1 MVSNRMRTFLFM
13 PDYLH
18 HYELKPETIPDA
30 FDSLY
35 KNKRNC
41 VLVEVDGESIN
52 ILEVVNP
59 SKDLR
64 YLSDPKKIEQ
74 IVNKFKQYCLEEA

>member
-1 MVSNRMRTFLFM
+1 MKTYLFM
-13 PDYLH
+13 PEFLH

-30 FDSLY
+30 FDALY
-35 KNKRNC
+35 KNKRGS
-41 VLVEVDGESIN
+41 VLVEVEGESIS

-64 YLSDPKKIEQ
+64 YLSDPNKVEQ
-74 IVNKFKQYCLEEA
+74 IIKKFKQYCLDSE

>member
-1 MVSNRMRTFLFM
+1 MKTYLFM
-13 PDYLH
+13 PEFLH

-30 FDSLY
+30 FDALY
-35 KNKRNC
+35 KNKRGS
-41 VLVEVDGESIN
+41 VLVEVEGESIS

-74 IVNKFKQYCLEEA
+74 ITNKFKQYCLDSE

>member
-1 MVSNRMRTFLFM
+1 MKTYLFM
-13 PDYLH
+13 PDFLH

-30 FDSLY
+30 FDALY
-35 KNKRNC
+35 KNKRGC
-41 VLVEVDGESIN
+41 VLVEVEGESIS

-64 YLSDPKKIEQ
+64 YLSDEKKIEL
-74 IVNKFKQYCLEEA
+74 IVNKFKQYCLETE

>member
-1 MVSNRMRTFLFM
+1 MKTYLFM
-13 PDYLH
+13 PDFLH

-30 FDSLY
+30 FDALY
-35 KNKRNC
+35 KNKRGS
-41 VLVEVDGESIN
+41 VLVEVEGESIS

-74 IVNKFKQYCLEEA
+74 IVNKFKQYCLESE

>member
-1 MVSNRMRTFLFM
+1 MKTYLFM
-13 PDYLH
+13 PDFLH

-30 FDSLY
+30 FDALY
-35 KNKRNC
+35 KNKRGS
-41 VLVEVDGESIN
+41 VLVEVEGDSIS

-64 YLSDPKKIEQ
+64 YLSDPNKVEQ
-74 IVNKFKQYCLEEA
+74 IVNKFKQYCLDSE

>member
-1 MVSNRMRTFLFM
+1 MKTYLFM
-13 PDYLH
+13 PDFLH

-30 FDSLY
+30 FDALY
-35 KNKRNC
+35 KNKRGS
-41 VLVEVDGESIN
+41 VLIEVEGESIS

-74 IVNKFKQYCLEEA
+74 IVNKFKQYCLESE

>member
-1 MVSNRMRTFLFM
+1 MRTFLFM
-13 PDYLH
+13 PDFLH

-30 FDSLY
+30 FDALY
-35 KNKRNC
+35 KNKRGS
-41 VLVEVDGESIN
+41 VLVEVDGESIS

-64 YLSDPKKIEQ
+64 YLNDPNKVEQ
-74 IVNKFKQYCLEEA
+74 IANKFKRYCLDNE

>member
-1 MVSNRMRTFLFM
+1 M
-13 PDYLH
+13 PDFLH

-30 FDSLY
+30 FDALY
-35 KNKRNC
+35 KNKRGS
-41 VLVEVDGESIN
+41 VLVEVEGESIS

-64 YLSDPKKIEQ
+64 YLSDPKKIEL
-74 IVNKFKQYCLEEA
+74 IVNKFKQYCLETE

>member
-1 MVSNRMRTFLFM
+1 MKTYLFM

-30 FDSLY
+30 FDALY
-35 KNKRNC
+35 KNKRGS

-52 ILEVVNP
+52 ILEVVSP
-59 SKDLR
+59 SKELN
-64 YLSDPKKIEQ
+64 YLSDPKKIEH
-74 IVNKFKQYCLEEA
+74 IVNKFKQYCMSEE

>member
-1 MVSNRMRTFLFM
+1 MRTFLFM
-13 PDYLH
+13 PEFLH

-30 FDSLY
+30 FDALY
-35 KNKRNC
+35 KNKRGS
-41 VLVEVDGESIN
+41 VLVEVEGESIS

-74 IVNKFKQYCLEEA
+74 IVNKFKQYCLDEA

>member
-1 MVSNRMRTFLFM
+1 M

-30 FDSLY
+30 FDALY
-35 KNKRNC
+35 KNKRGS

-52 ILEVVNP
+52 ILEVVSP
-59 SKDLR
+59 SKELN
-64 YLSDPKKIEQ
+64 YLSDPKKIEH
-74 IVNKFKQYCLEEA
+74 IVNKFKQYCMSEE

>member
-1 MVSNRMRTFLFM
+1 MKTYLFM
-13 PDYLH
+13 PDFLH

-30 FDSLY
+30 FDALY
-35 KNKRNC
+35 KNKRGS
-41 VLVEVDGESIN
+41 VLVEVEGESIS

-74 IVNKFKQYCLEEA
+74 ITNKFKQYCLESE

>member
-1 MVSNRMRTFLFM
+1 MACNRMRTFLFM
-13 PDYLH
+13 PEYLH

-30 FDSLY
+30 FDALY
-35 KNKRNC
+35 KNKRGS
-41 VLVEVDGESIN
+41 VLVEVEGESIS

-64 YLSDPKKIEQ
+64 YLSDPRKIEQ
-74 IVNKFKQYCLEEA
+74 IVNKFKQYCLESE

>member
-1 MVSNRMRTFLFM
+1 MKTYLFM
-13 PDYLH
+13 PEFLH

-30 FDSLY
+30 FDALY
-35 KNKRNC
+35 KNKRGS
-41 VLVEVDGESIN
+41 VLVEVEGESIS

-74 IVNKFKQYCLEEA
+74 IVNKFKQYCLESE